1 ISKQTMFKKMNEVIT
16 GLWLGG
22 VYAAL
27 NDTELKAKGV
37 KRIVT
42 VCDYNPLQYDKH
54 RSEQF
59 PLEEFQQHYV
69 KVLDDADED
78 LLSHFNDCFTFIR
91 EGLETG
97 VGVLVHCQ
105 VGVSRSA
112 SVVIAYLMHTD
123 GLSLQM
129 ACRKV
134 SNARP
139 IISPNPGFM
148 SQLSLFESMGNRV
161 DPSHPKFRQFQLYRF
176 AQDQRRGQIETDK
189 IPCAADPPVNAAD
202 GEAAVY
208 RCRRCRRPL
217 FRSSGLMTHAT
228 YQPKG
233 SPSEQRLRCL
243 AAAFDDAEADGDDY
257 WMAEAPAEAADVDC
271 GRELFVEPVE
281 WMREDAGAAVSGKL
295 ACPKCSAK
303 IGSFNW
309 AGERCSC
316 GQFVCPAFHIRSQAV
331 DEPAGAAVASV
342 AMAEPPK

>member
-1 ISKQTMFKKMNEVIT
+1 
-16 GLWLGG
+16 LWLGG

-97 VGVLVHCQ
+97 VGV
-105 VGVSRSA
+105 
-112 SVVIAYLMHTD
+112 
-123 GLSLQM
+123 
-129 ACRKV
+129 
-134 SNARP
+134 
-139 IISPNPGFM
+139 PNPGFM